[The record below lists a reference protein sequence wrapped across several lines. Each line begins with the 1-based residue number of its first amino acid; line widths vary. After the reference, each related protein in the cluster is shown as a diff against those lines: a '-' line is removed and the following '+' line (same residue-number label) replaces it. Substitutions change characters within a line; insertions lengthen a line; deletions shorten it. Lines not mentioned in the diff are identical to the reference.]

1 MTGLRQDLITD
12 IAIDVLEVKNLEA
25 QGNDS
30 LDFHDIAIWT
40 IEELLT
46 RAFEAGQVYQAKQ

>member
-1 MTGLRQDLITD
+1 MTGLRKDLITD
-12 IAIDVLEVKNLEA
+12 IAIEVLEVESLEA
-25 QGNDS
+25 RGRDG
-30 LDFHDIAIWT
+30 LDFHDVAIWT